1 MVMHYTGAEMAF
13 KIEGAVTQWER
24 CAAAVTAREQWLGQL
39 MLVKTAVEAEDVQR
53 ISIEKLQAV
62 CCTLL
67 RLTRYAAAQ
76 AALLMSQCGGV
87 LTYQGLPYPGVAA
100 VNKEHLVQLFEL
112 VRDVSIKSGI
122 LE

>member
-1 MVMHYTGAEMAF
+1 MHYTGIEMAF
-13 KIEGAVTQWER
+13 KIEEAVTQWER
-24 CAAAVTAREQWLGQL
+24 CAAAVIARELWLGQL
-39 MLVKTAVEAEDVQR
+39 MIFKTAVEAEDVQR
-53 ISIEKLQAV
+53 ISIEKLQGV

-76 AALLMSQCGGV
+76 AAVLMAKSGGV
-87 LTYQGLPYPGVAA
+87 LTYQGLPYPGFAA
-100 VNKEHLVQLFEL
+100 VTKEHLVQFFEL